1 LLKRCFDI
9 IVSFLGLIL
18 LSPLLLVII
27 LIIKLKMPGPVIF
40 SQQRTGRNG
49 KSFTI
54 YKFRSMILDHGGS
67 SISVRGDNRI
77 TPTGAK
83 LRKYKLDELP
93 ELWNVLKGD
102 MSFVGP
108 RPDVPEY
115 TERLIGEEKKILE
128 LRPGITG
135 PATLKY
141 SNEEEILSSVEDPQK
156 FNDEVLWPDKVRINL
171 EYYHKKNFFGDIIII
186 LKTVFGGSWNE

>member
-1 LLKRCFDI
+1 MFKRCFDI
-9 IVSFLGLIL
+9 VASLLGLIIV
-18 LSPLLLVII
+18 SPLLLVIV

-40 SQQRTGRNG
+40 SQERTGRKG
-49 KSFTI
+49 KPFTI
-54 YKFRSMILDHGGS
+54 YKFRTMTLNHGGS
-67 SISVRGDNRI
+67 TISVRGENRI

-83 LRKYKLDELP
+83 LRKCKIDELP

-115 TERLIGEEKKILE
+115 TNRLVGEEKKILE

-135 PATLKY
+135 PASLKY
-141 SNEEEILSSVEDPQK
+141 SNEEELLSSVNDPQK
-156 FNDEVLWPDKVRINL
+156 YNDEILWPDKVRLNL
-171 EYYHKKNFFGDIIII
+171 EYYYNRSFFGDIFII
-186 LKTVFGGSWNE
+186 LKTVFGGS

>member
-1 LLKRCFDI
+1 MLKRCFDI